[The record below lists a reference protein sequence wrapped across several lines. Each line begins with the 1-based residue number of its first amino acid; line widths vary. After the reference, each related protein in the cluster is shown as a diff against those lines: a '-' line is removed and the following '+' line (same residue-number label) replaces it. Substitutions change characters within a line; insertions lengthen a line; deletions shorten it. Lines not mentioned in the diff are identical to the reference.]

1 MKKLAKEFKDF
12 IMRGNVLDLAVG
24 VIMATAFG
32 AITTSL
38 INDLLMPFIA
48 WLFGAQDMSALNVTI
63 RPEVLNEAGEVTQ
76 EAIVLGIGTF
86 VSAIINF
93 LLIALV
99 IFVIVK
105 SFNKAKELAE
115 AKLKKAEE
123 AEAEAPAEPEPSAEE
138 KLLTEIRDI
147 LKEKQ

>member
-86 VSAIINF
+86 VGAIVNF
-93 LLIALV
+93 LLISLV
-99 IFVIVK
+99 IFAIVK

-115 AKLKKAEE
+115 AKLKKTEE

>member
-63 RPEVLNEAGEVTQ
+63 RPEVVNEAGEVTQ

-86 VSAIINF
+86 VGAIINF

-99 IFVIVK
+99 IFAIVK

>member
-86 VSAIINF
+86 VGAIINF

-99 IFVIVK
+99 IFAIVK

>member
-86 VSAIINF
+86 VGAIINF

>member
-86 VSAIINF
+86 VGAIVNF
-93 LLIALV
+93 LLISLV
-99 IFVIVK
+99 IFAIVK

>member
-86 VSAIINF
+86 VGAIVNF
-93 LLIALV
+93 LLISLV
-99 IFVIVK
+99 IFAIVK

-138 KLLTEIRDI
+138 KLLTEIRDL
-147 LKEKQ
+147 LKSKQ